1 MTLYDVARGIAKMF
15 LPIIYR
21 LKSEGIENIPQDKS
35 FILCSNHISFLDP
48 VFIVLKIKSQCFF
61 MGKQELFKNRIFGYL
76 FRKLGAFPV
85 NRGKGDTVAVEYA
98 ESLVK
103 DGKIF
108 AIFPEGTRSKTGKL
122 LKLKSGAIV
131 IAARTGGDILP
142 CVIKKSKGKFLRK
155 TVTVKYGKLIPNS
168 DLEITENSTSQI
180 KNANRLLSNTF
191 SDLLEGIYD

>member
-21 LKSEGIENIPQDKS
+21 LKFEGIENIPQDKS

-108 AIFPEGTRSKTGKL
+108 AIFPEGTRSKRHEMGEFKP
-122 LKLKSGAIV
+122 GAFKFAEKAGV
-131 IAARTGGDILP
+131 PILP
-142 CVIKKSKGKFLRK
+142 
-155 TVTVKYGKLIPNS
+155 VTVDGGYHLFEETGSYQAPHIKVTIHPLVHSEEMDKHAQKEAQK
-168 DLEITENSTSQI
+168 EIENTIRS
-180 KNANRLLSNTF
+180 AL
-191 SDLLEGIYD
+191 D